1 MSLNEYY
8 SNMDAAQLR
17 KMLQQKSLI
26 SQKYRTLDAAG
37 GGEEY
42 CYFRTKEDSFKPS
55 KNQGAGLT
63 IEFFEEE
70 ASSKGLK
77 RGLDYFISLEDYRT
91 FIDSCKKGLRLLH
104 FIGRLSHL
112 YR

>member
-1 MSLNEYY
+1 MEVPRTRRLVEEKGKHTYNF
-8 SNMDAAQLR
+8 L
-17 KMLQQKSLI
+17 LQQKSLI

-42 CYFRTKEDSFKPS
+42 CCFRKKEDSFKPS

-77 RGLDYFISLEDYRT
+77 
-91 FIDSCKKGLRLLH
+91 KGLRLLR
-104 FIGRLSHL
+104 FVGRL
-112 YR
+112 